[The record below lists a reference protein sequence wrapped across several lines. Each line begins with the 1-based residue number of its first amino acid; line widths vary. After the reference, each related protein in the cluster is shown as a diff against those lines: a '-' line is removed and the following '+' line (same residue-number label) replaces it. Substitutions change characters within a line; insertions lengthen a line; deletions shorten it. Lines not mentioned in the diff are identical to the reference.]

1 MAEDSAM
8 SVEPPCGDCKGF
20 MPSRVEAICL
30 KMLEGKS
37 PDASTTENSLETDV
51 YDPIIQ

>member
-1 MAEDSAM
+1 MGGAA
-8 SVEPPCGDCKGF
+8 VHKGGQRIYVLIA
-20 MPSRVEAICL
+20 SRMEAIYL